1 MLDSVHPN
9 ALVFNEEVMYVGDSR
24 GSIHEWSV
32 QIKNGPIITQKLRT
46 IRHPDLEGDA
56 INYLAIEPEEGK
68 KLVVHSRDNCIRL
81 LHHWGDRIKVAKRF
95 FGSKCKDVMVRSVMS
110 PDGQYLIAGSEDGTP
125 HVWSVVTGTEE
136 MEAARHF
143 ECALMD
149 SVCDVDWNPKLNII
163 AMSGFGKEYP
173 IMLYVY
179 EKSREELALEQGVG
193 FFDDYG
199 EKDKLGETVRP
210 GMGGGQFTPGTT
222 MMGASFS

>member
-1 MLDSVHPN
+1 
-9 ALVFNEEVMYVGDSR
+9 
-24 GSIHEWSV
+24 
-32 QIKNGPIITQKLRT
+32 
-46 IRHPDLEGDA
+46 
-56 INYLAIEPEEGK
+56 
-68 KLVVHSRDNCIRL
+68 
-81 LHHWGDRIKVAKRF
+81 
-95 FGSKCKDVMVRSVMS
+95 
-110 PDGQYLIAGSEDGTP
+110 
-125 HVWSVVTGTEE
+125 
-136 MEAARHF
+136 
-143 ECALMD
+143 MD

-193 FFDDYG
+193 FFDDYE